1 MFWGLIQLGAGGASG
16 CRPGR
21 LALGAAQMPAAV
33 LRDEP
38 SLLQWSSL
46 LPSLTEPRVP
56 TLPPPTTVLR
66 TGDRDVFILGPVARG
81 GEGGEG
87 EGEERREKNG
97 KGRPPLL
104 PTPSAEGGHSV
115 HRHGPRVLSD
125 PWALGALL
133 GTEHC
138 RRDWRGLCSRQLTTH
153 LGGKKPSHLSR
164 WHAFQQRDGDGAW
177 LPSPPPIM
185 PVPGSIWGLT
195 QAPAPPPPR
204 PQKEPKETL
213 SAYRPNGEQRALRD
227 RASGCESLSR
237 VRERRRGVP
246 RR

>member
-1 MFWGLIQLGAGGASG
+1 MFWGLIQLGAGGASSS
-16 CRPGR
+16 RPGK

-38 SLLQWSSL
+38 SLLQLSSL

-66 TGDRDVFILGPVARG
+66 TGDRDVFILGPVAQG

-97 KGRPPLL
+97 KGRPPLP

-125 PWALGALL
+125 THGRWAPCWALNTVEETGGVCAQGSSQPTWGERSQAICQDGMLSNR
-133 GTEHC
+133 GTET
-138 RRDWRGLCSRQLTTH
+138 GL
-153 LGGKKPSHLSR
+153 G
-164 WHAFQQRDGDGAW
+164 
-177 LPSPPPIM
+177 SPPRHP
-185 PVPGSIWGLT
+185 SCQS
-195 QAPAPPPPR
+195 QAPSGVSPRLQPPR
-204 PQKEPKETL
+204 PRKEPEETL
-213 SAYRPNGEQRALRD
+213 SAYRPNGEQRAVRD
-227 RASGCESLSR
+227 RASGRESLSR